1 MKFVK
6 KNDFSKTNLA
16 KVELLIM
23 KQYFCKQK
31 NIFFYMKNNPNKK
44 NSLKHVLFGSLIGTT
59 IEFFDFYIYANAAV
73 LVFPQ
78 LFFPGSDST
87 MATLE
92 SLATF
97 SIAFLSR
104 PLGSAFFGHYGDKIG
119 RKFTLVA
126 ALLTMGIS
134 TVTIGFLPS
143 YASIG
148 VAAPLLLMLCRFGQG
163 VGLGGEWGGAVLLA
177 IENAPPNKRA
187 WYGMFPQ
194 LGAPIGLLLS
204 GGTFLLLTDS
214 MSSADFMDYGWRI
227 PFIASSL
234 LVIVGFYIRTKIT
247 ETPSFENSKNAHE
260 EVKIPF
266 LTLVKSYKNQLIFGT
281 LGAVTTFLVFYL
293 MTVFTLSWVT
303 SDLGYVKRDALLIQL
318 FSVLFFALFI
328 PISALV
334 ADKIGRRK
342 ILIITTIAIA
352 VFGFFFSIFLNSGS
366 PFLVTAFVCIGMSLM
381 GFTYGP
387 LGTFLSE
394 LFPTT
399 VRYSGASLT
408 FNLAG
413 ILGAAFAPMIAI
425 WLAST
430 YGLSYVGFYLT
441 GAAIISLVSF
451 IVISK
456 KTHQF

>member
-1 MKFVK
+1 MPMPRFW
-6 KNDFSKTNLA
+6 F
-16 KVELLIM
+16 
-23 KQYFCKQK
+23 
-31 NIFFYMKNNPNKK
+31 
-44 NSLKHVLFGSLIGTT
+44 
-59 IEFFDFYIYANAAV
+59 
-73 LVFPQ
+73 FPQ
-78 LFFPGSDST
+78 LFFPSADAT
-87 MATLE
+87 MATLQ

-97 SIAFLSR
+97 SIAFISR

-126 ALLTMGIS
+126 ALLTMGVS
-134 TVTIGFLPS
+134 TVAIGFLPG

-204 GGTFLLLTDS
+204 GGTFLLLTDT
-214 MSSADFMDYGWRI
+214 MSNEDFMDYGWRI

-234 LVIVGFYIRTKIT
+234 LVVVGFYIRTKIS
-247 ETPSFENSKNAHE
+247 ETPSFESSKKAHE

-281 LGAVTTFLVFYL
+281 LAAVTTFLVFYL
-293 MTVFTLSWVT
+293 MTVFTLSWAT
-303 SDLGYVKRDALLIQL
+303 SDLGFAKRDALLIQL

-328 PISALV
+328 PVSAVV
-334 ADKIGRRK
+334 ADRIGRRK
-342 ILIITTIAIA
+342 MLIIATVAIA
-352 VFGFFFSIFLNSGS
+352 VFGFFFSYFLNSGS
-366 PFLVTAFVCIGMSLM
+366 AVLVTAFICMGMALM

-408 FNLAG
+408 FNMAG
-413 ILGAAFAPMIAI
+413 ILGAAFAPMVAI

-430 YGLSYVGFYLT
+430 YSLTYVGFYLT
-441 GAAIISLVSF
+441 IAACISLVSLLA
-451 IVISK
+451 ISK
-456 KTHQF
+456 DEHKF

>member
-1 MKFVK
+1 MKV
-6 KNDFSKTNLA
+6 NSGQD
-16 KVELLIM
+16 KV
-23 KQYFCKQK
+23 
-31 NIFFYMKNNPNKK
+31 

-59 IEFFDFYIYANAAV
+59 IEFFDFYIFANAAV

-78 LFFPGSDST
+78 LFFPGTDST
-87 MATLE
+87 TSTLE

-104 PLGSAFFGHYGDKIG
+104 PLGSAVFGHYGDKVG
-119 RKFTLVA
+119 RKVTLVV

-134 TVTIGFLPS
+134 TVAIGFLPS

-148 VAAPLLLMLCRFGQG
+148 IAAPLLLMLCRFGQG

-234 LVIVGFYIRTKIT
+234 LVIVGFYIRLKIT
-247 ETPSFENSKNAHE
+247 ETPAFENSKE
-260 EVKIPF
+260 EQQEVKVPF
-266 LTLVKSYKNQLIFGT
+266 FTLLKSYKNQLIFGT
-281 LGAVTTFLVFYL
+281 FAAITTFLVFYL
-293 MTVFTLSWVT
+293 MTVFTLSWAT
-303 SDLGYVKRDALLIQL
+303 SDLGFTKRDALLIQL

-328 PISALV
+328 PVSALV

-342 ILIITTIAIA
+342 MLIYTTIAIA
-352 VFGFFFSIFLNSGS
+352 VFGFFFSYFLNSGS
-366 PFLVTAFVCIGMSLM
+366 TVLVTTFVCMGMALM

-408 FNLAG
+408 FNMAG
-413 ILGAAFAPMIAI
+413 ILGAAFAPMVAI

-430 YGLSYVGFYLT
+430 YSLTYVGFYLST
-441 GAAIISLVSF
+441 AACISLFSLL
-451 IVISK
+451 VISK
-456 KTHQF
+456 EEHKF

>member
-1 MKFVK
+1 ME
-6 KNDFSKTNLA
+6 TNP
-16 KVELLIM
+16 K
-23 KQYFCKQK
+23 
-31 NIFFYMKNNPNKK
+31 KK

-78 LFFPGSDST
+78 LFFPSSDST

-214 MSSADFMDYGWRI
+214 MSNEDFMDYGWRI

-234 LVIVGFYIRTKIT
+234 LVVVGFYIRTKIT
-247 ETPSFENSKNAHE
+247 ETPSFENSKKEKE

-266 LTLVKSYKNQLIFGT
+266 LVLVKSYKNQLIFGT
-281 LGAVTTFLVFYL
+281 FAAITTFLVFYL
-293 MTVFTLSWVT
+293 MTVFTLSWAT
-303 SDLGYVKRDALLIQL
+303 SDLGIVKRDALLVQL
-318 FSVLFFALFI
+318 FSVLFFAAFI
-328 PISALV
+328 PVSAVV

-342 ILIITTIAIA
+342 MLIVATGAIA
-352 VFGFFFSIFLNSGS
+352 VFGFFFSYFLSTGNIALITT
-366 PFLVTAFVCIGMSLM
+366 FACIGMGLM

-394 LFPTT
+394 LFPTN

-408 FNLAG
+408 FNMAG

-425 WLAST
+425 YLAST
-430 YGLSYVGFYLT
+430 YSVSYVGLYLT
-441 GAAIISLVSF
+441 AAACISLFSF
-451 IVISK
+451 LVISK
-456 KTHQF
+456 EEHKF